1 MEPINQTADYRL
13 FPPFLYFV
21 YVCVSFVGLIKANHF
36 LYSLQ
41 LKDDGVVYFI
51 GDLGP

>member
-21 YVCVSFVGLIKANHF
+21 YVCV
-36 LYSLQ
+36 YRSLA
-41 LKDDGVVYFI
+41 
-51 GDLGP
+51 